1 MMIEIAGNEK
11 VNEVL
16 NNIIHIPEERER
28 EVVRM
33 KGYLETEIVRFHS
46 INFSQSLLI

>member
-11 VNEVL
+11 DNEVL

-28 EVVRM
+28 
-33 KGYLETEIVRFHS
+33 S
-46 INFSQSLLI
+46 S